1 MESIE
6 EGSPN
11 VTLTLDG
18 QEYQCVFVE
27 TNDEAGNPT
36 MCFSACGSNNETVWG
51 VHYLLKTLQR
61 RADGISRHSY
71 RYSILLLF
79 VFFSSRQST
88 PPRHVKSDI

>member
-18 QEYQCVFVE
+18 QEYQGVFVE

-51 VHYLLKTLQR
+51 VHYLLP
-61 RADGISRHSY
+61 DC
-71 RYSILLLF
+71 
-79 VFFSSRQST
+79 SS
-88 PPRHVKSDI
+88 

>member
-1 MESIE
+1 MELHNITDFTLAE
-6 EGSPN
+6 TLDCGQAFRWKENPDGSFSGAAYGKL

-51 VHYLLKTLQR
+51 VHYLLP
-61 RADGISRHSY
+61 DC
-71 RYSILLLF
+71 
-79 VFFSSRQST
+79 SS
-88 PPRHVKSDI
+88 